1 MRISESRPASG
12 TLPARTIALEALAV
26 AALALGIS
34 ALLAPADVG
43 MRALRPHPI
52 WLAVALMAARYGTRG
67 LVAGLICGWALT
79 VAAASALGV
88 PLAAIE
94 ARAASGPDLGALLGV
109 IVIGWVASI
118 HERRARELGMALA
131 AVEECSASDAAAL
144 AALRST
150 AVVLRAR
157 ADRLDTS
164 LTFLR
169 NVAARLEGGD
179 PSAAAQAALD
189 LATARL
195 GARLGWV
202 ALADGERLTP
212 IASTGAW
219 TPVPAPDRDRTVA
232 TALRLRRPA
241 RALDFSDGTAA
252 DSDFAAP
259 ILVGEDGRLIGLI
272 VLRGVPQGGISAAAL
287 HDLSLIAGWS
297 ARALAARRFA
307 GPHSGAAGASAADA
321 VAAARVD
328 DDLDGDAERGRDPP
342 DGAASPSERD
352 GAAVS
357 NLARFNR

>member
-1 MRISESRPASG
+1 MWTSESRPASG

-26 AALALGIS
+26 AALALGVS

-52 WLAVALMAARYGTRG
+52 WLAVAVMAARYGTRG
-67 LVAGLICGWALT
+67 LAAGLICGCALT
-79 VAAASALGV
+79 VAAAAALGV

-109 IVIGWVASI
+109 ILIGWVASI
-118 HERRARELGMALA
+118 HERRSRELAMALA
-131 AVEECSASDAAAL
+131 AVQECSASDAAAL
-144 AALRST
+144 VALRST

-169 NVAARLEGGD
+169 SVATRMESGD
-179 PSAAAQAALD
+179 STAAAQAALD
-189 LATARL
+189 LASARL

-202 ALADGERLTP
+202 AIADGERLTAV
-212 IASTGAW
+212 ASSGPW
-219 TPVPAPDRDRTVA
+219 TPVPSPEGDRTVA

-241 RALDFSDGTAA
+241 RALDLSDGTAA

-259 ILVGEDGRLIGLI
+259 ILAGEDGRVAGLI
-272 VLRGVPQGGISAAAL
+272 ILRGVPQGGASAAAL
-287 HDLSLIAGWS
+287 HDLFLIAGWS
-297 ARALAARRFA
+297 ARALSARRFSGPLDSA
-307 GPHSGAAGASAADA
+307 GGAGVLDA
-321 VAAARVD
+321 VAAARID
-328 DDLDGDAERGRDPP
+328 DDVDGDAERDREPP
-342 DGAASPSERD
+342 DSAAISSELD

-357 NLARFNR
+357 SLARFK